1 MKKTTLR
8 QNVTNL
14 DRKWFIVDA
23 TNKTIGE
30 LSTNIADV
38 LRGKHRVDFTPH
50 ADNGDYVIVLN
61 AEKVRST
68 GNKEE
73 WKRYRRHSGYMGNLK
88 SETLKEVRRKNPTRI
103 LEDAV
108 AGMLPKNKLRKVQ
121 LRRLKLMIGSVN
133 PHSAQQPENLPF
145 L

>member
-8 QNVTNL
+8 QNVTDI

-23 TNKTIGE
+23 EDKTIGE
-30 LSTNIADV
+30 LSTAIANV

-50 ADNGDYVIVLN
+50 ADNGDYVVVLN
-61 AEKVRST
+61 AEKVRAT

-88 SETLKEVRRKNPTRI
+88 SETLKEVREKTPKRI
-103 LEDAV
+103 IEDAV
-108 AGMLPKNKLRKVQ
+108 SGMLPKNKLRKVQ
-121 LRRLKLMIGSVN
+121 LRRLKLMIGSEN

>member
-30 LSTNIADV
+30 LSTNIANV